1 MSETVKATVEIIN
14 TRGLHAR
21 AAAKLVK
28 LVETFEAE
36 ITISKD
42 DMTVIGESIMGL
54 LMLGA
59 SKGTFIIIE
68 AKGPDAADGL
78 TQITGLVEN
87 KFEEDH

>member
-1 MSETVKATVEIIN
+1 MSAPVKQTVEITN

-28 LVETFEAE
+28 LVEALESE
-36 ITISKD
+36 ITVSKD

-59 SKGTFIIIE
+59 SKGTFIMIE
-68 AKGPDAADGL
+68 ASGPDAEDGL
-78 TQITGLVEN
+78 TQIIGLIEN
-87 KFEEDH
+87 KFGEDH

>member
-1 MSETVKATVEIIN
+1 MPNVETTLEITN

-28 LVETFEAE
+28 CAE
-36 ITISKD
+36 QFDASITVSKD
-42 DMTVIGESIMGL
+42 GTDVTGTSIMGL

-59 SKGTFIIIE
+59 SKGTMVTISAEGQDAKEAVECIE
-68 AKGPDAADGL
+68 DL
-78 TQITGLVEN
+78 INN